1 MHINDDHMYHGA
13 ALTQIAE
20 HDRFTA
26 INSIRLDDGRPSR
39 SAFLINAGIVI
50 YLKYATRLSIQ
61 GDDYIFTF
69 NQGQKDEL
77 RHLNSSYR
85 NSVFI
90 ALICVDE
97 RHICCISYDEFRRW
111 LRKRRAALRDT
122 NRDEFEENS
131 TILVQLQ
138 PRQQFQVNMNLP
150 GSRGRYLDEEQRV
163 PRNRFPNV
171 LFEQ

>member
-1 MHINDDHMYHGA
+1 MRINDDHMYHGA

-20 HDRFTA
+20 HERFTA
-26 INSIRLDDGRPSR
+26 INSIRLDDDRPSR

-50 YLKYATRLSIQ
+50 YLKYATESSMQ

-69 NQGQKDEL
+69 NQSQKDEL
-77 RHLNSSYR
+77 RYLRRAYR
-85 NSVFI
+85 NGIFI

-97 RHICCISYDEFRRW
+97 RQICCISYDEFRRW
-111 LRKRRAALRDT
+111 LRSRRDALQDLERDT
-122 NRDEFEENS
+122 HEESS

-138 PRQQFQVNMNLP
+138 PGQRFQVNMNLP
-150 GSRGRYLDEEQRV
+150 GSRGRYLDAPQRV